1 MTMERTLMNKL
12 KLGLSNFQSISD
24 GELEF
29 ETGLNFIIGQSNSG
43 KSATFRALKACLS
56 NPSGSQR
63 FIKKGHS
70 CAEVSLEYNG
80 NTIIWKRTKS
90 ESSYE
95 INGEKYVKTGKS
107 DAFKILDNVG
117 FAKDFNDN
125 IMNIEEELQLPFPY
139 GISKFDLFKLFENVF
154 CVSDSAIILKSAKE
168 QENKVKEEIVLLESD
183 LVKTQKKIEELNKF
197 KLEVDFDKLAS
208 FKSTLVSTKK
218 RIEFLNDGMDII
230 QRAIKVSSISIPKI
244 KSFKNLAVEYSELKG
259 VQRTVEVTKKLH
271 QLSGTIKDMKSPK
284 KVDIRDYKELSNLLS
299 YLNKLKEL
307 SSVSLPIPIIIP
319 ENLILKRNELRDL
332 EHTTKKL
339 KELHK
344 IKLPQYSVTNLLSRY
359 DELKN
364 YLEDLEK
371 VITKSKVLAE
381 KRGKVKNKIE
391 TLEKKIKEYKVCPLC
406 LRPIED

>member
-1 MTMERTLMNKL
+1 MNKL

-80 NTIIWKRTKS
+80 NVIIWKRTKS

-117 FAKDFNDN
+117 FARDFNDN

-168 QENKVKEEIVLLESD
+168 QENQVKEEIVLLESD
-183 LVKTQKKIEELNKF
+183 LSKTQKKIEELEKF
-197 KLEVDFDKLAS
+197 KSEIDFDKLNA
-208 FKSTLVSTKK
+208 FKDLLVSKK
-218 RIEFLNDGMDII
+218 SRIEFLNDGIDII
-230 QRAIKVSSISIPKI
+230 QKAVKVSSVPIPKVKKFHDLSI
-244 KSFKNLAVEYSELKG
+244 GYSELKK
-259 VQRTVEVTKKLH
+259 VKDDVEVIKKLH
-271 QLSGTIKDMKSPK
+271 KLLGNLKEIKSPQK
-284 KVDIRDYKELSNLLS
+284 IDIRDYRELSTLLNNLNKVKELDSI
-299 YLNKLKEL
+299 KL
-307 SSVSLPIPIIIP
+307 PAPFITR
-319 ENLILKRNELRDL
+319 ENLIFKRNELLGL
-332 EHTTKKL
+332 EKTVKKL
-339 KELHK
+339 KKLHEL
-344 IKLPQYSVTNLLSRY
+344 KLPNYSVVNLLNKYNDLR
-359 DELKN
+359 N
-364 YLEDLEK
+364 YLGDLEK
-371 VITKSKVLAE
+371 IITRGRALTERKSIIQE
-381 KRGKVKNKIE
+381 KVKALSKR
-391 TLEKKIKEYKVCPLC
+391 IKEYKVGPLC
-406 LRPIED
+406 HRPIEN

>member
-1 MTMERTLMNKL
+1 MNKL

-80 NTIIWKRTKS
+80 NVIIWKRTKS

-117 FAKDFNDN
+117 FARDFNDN

-168 QENKVKEEIVLLESD
+168 QENQVKEEIILLESD
-183 LVKTQKKIEELNKF
+183 LSKTQKKIEELEKF
-197 KLEVDFDKLAS
+197 KSEIDFDKLNA
-208 FKSTLVSTKK
+208 FKDLLVSKK
-218 RIEFLNDGMDII
+218 NRIEFLNDGIDII
-230 QRAIKVSSISIPKI
+230 QKAVKVSSVPIPKVKKFHDLSI
-244 KSFKNLAVEYSELKG
+244 GYSELKK
-259 VQRTVEVTKKLH
+259 VKDDVEVIKKLH
-271 QLSGTIKDMKSPK
+271 KLLGNLKEIKSPQK
-284 KVDIRDYKELSNLLS
+284 IDIRDYRELSTLLNNLNKVKELDSI
-299 YLNKLKEL
+299 KL
-307 SSVSLPIPIIIP
+307 PAPFITR
-319 ENLILKRNELRDL
+319 ENLILKRNELLDL
-332 EHTTKKL
+332 EKTVKKL
-339 KELHK
+339 KKLHEL
-344 IKLPQYSVTNLLSRY
+344 KLPNYSVVNLLNKYNDLR
-359 DELKN
+359 N
-364 YLEDLEK
+364 YLGDLEK
-371 VITKSKVLAE
+371 IITRGRALTERKSIVQE
-381 KRGKVKNKIE
+381 KVKALSKR
-391 TLEKKIKEYKVCPLC
+391 IKEYKVCPLC
-406 LRPIED
+406 HRPIEN